1 MTGIKGTPGR
11 GLFGAT
17 AGFFFGFAAVA
28 LFGPTATR
36 FEEAMDLTPMMVGL
50 LVAMPAL
57 SGSLLRIPFS
67 AWVDSNGGRRPFLV
81 LLALSVIGMAGL
93 SFIIWRYYPD
103 DLSRGFYPL
112 VLFLGL
118 LCGCG
123 IATFSVG
130 ISQVS
135 YWFPKD
141 KQGTALGTFG
151 GVGNLAPGIFSF
163 ILPIAL
169 AQLGLLGSY
178 LAWLAFLIVGLGIYL
193 ATGRNA
199 WYFQLRK
206 QGVDPPVAR
215 ERAEQMGQV
224 LFPPGSPL
232 TSLRVSAL
240 VWKTWLLVLIYFA
253 TFGGFIALTA
263 WFPTYWSKLFGTS
276 VFIAGTLTATYS
288 ILASLARVGGGF
300 VADRFGGERTLIGFA
315 LMMGL
320 GAATLGFC
328 TSLIGALIGMLLL
341 AAAMGVMNAAVFKL
355 VPQEVPQAVGGAA
368 GWVGGLGALGGFVL
382 PPILGGFVEAQG
394 TVGYARGFLVFLGLA
409 GLCLLLALVIGRTRT
424 AAAPVVSSNLQTTP
438 AIEEGSA

>member
-1 MTGIKGTPGR
+1 MTSIKGTPGQ

-36 FEEAMDLTPMMVGL
+36 FEEAMELTPMMVGL

-57 SGSLLRIPFS
+57 SGALLRIPFS
-67 AWVDSNGGRRPFLV
+67 AWVDSDGGRRPFLV
-81 LLALSVIGMAGL
+81 LLSLSIIGMAGL

-103 DLSRGFYPL
+103 GLTRGFYPL
-112 VLFLGL
+112 ILFLGL

-135 YWFPKD
+135 YWFAKD
-141 KQGTALGTFG
+141 KQGTALGVFG

-169 AQLGLLGSY
+169 AQFDLLGSY
-178 LAWLAFLIVGLGIYL
+178 LAWLAFLIIGCGIYL

-206 QGVDPPVAR
+206 QGVEPGTAR
-215 ERAEQMGQV
+215 QQAAQEGQV
-224 LFPPGSPL
+224 FFPSGSPL
-232 TSLRVSAL
+232 TSLKVSAA
-240 VWKTWLLVLIYFA
+240 VWKTWLLVLIYFS

-263 WFPTYWSKLFGTS
+263 WFPTYWTKLFGIG
-276 VFIAGTLTATYS
+276 VVMAGTLTAAYS
-288 ILASLARVGGGF
+288 VGASLSRVGGGF
-300 VADRFGGERTLIGFA
+300 IADRFGGERTLITFA
-315 LMMGL
+315 LVMGF
-320 GAATLGFC
+320 GAATLAFC
-328 TSLIGALIGMLLL
+328 TSYIGAVTGMALLSVS
-341 AAAMGVMNAAVFKL
+341 MGVMNAAVFKL

-382 PPILGGFVEAQG
+382 PPVLSVFVATQG
-394 TVGYARGFLVFLGLA
+394 EVGYARGFIVFLGLA
-409 GLCLLLALVIGRTRT
+409 LLCLVLALIIIRTRT
-424 AAAPVVSSNLQTTP
+424 ALAVGAKHAPTT
-438 AIEEGSA
+438 ATGQGDA